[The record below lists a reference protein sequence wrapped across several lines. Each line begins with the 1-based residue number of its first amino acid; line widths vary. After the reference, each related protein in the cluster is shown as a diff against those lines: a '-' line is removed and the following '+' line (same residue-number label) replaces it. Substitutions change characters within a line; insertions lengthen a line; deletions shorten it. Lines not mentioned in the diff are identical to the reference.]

1 MAANGR
7 PTARSDSEHG
17 GLFADRT
24 RIGFT
29 EESAPPP
36 AAVDYTGET
45 CNKQHPTSGLTSRG
59 GNWRLTGESDAQL
72 VAKSLQGNEKAFRT
86 LVETHQPMVYA
97 AVRGV
102 LGGRADVVQDV
113 FIKVYRALARFRS
126 DAKLSSWIYR
136 IAKNEAIDAYRR
148 TRRTETSI
156 EDMELAAPAGARPD
170 ERFRAQEHRQH
181 LDIYMKRLDEKYRMV
196 LELRYMGEKSYAEI
210 GEIMELP
217 AGTVKSYIHRAK
229 AEMKRMMTEPGAEEG
244 IQTP

>member
-1 MAANGR
+1 M
-7 PTARSDSEHG
+7 
-17 GLFADRT
+17 
-24 RIGFT
+24 
-29 EESAPPP
+29 
-36 AAVDYTGET
+36 TGE
-45 CNKQHPTSGLTSRG
+45 N
-59 GNWRLTGESDAQL
+59 DAQL

-102 LGGRADVVQDV
+102 LGGRADVDDVVQDV

-148 TRRTETSI
+148 TRRSETSVD
-156 EDMELAAPAGARPD
+156 DMELAAPASTRPD
-170 ERFRAQEHRQH
+170 ERFRSQEHRQH
-181 LDIYMKRLDEKYRMV
+181 LDIYMKRLDENYRMV